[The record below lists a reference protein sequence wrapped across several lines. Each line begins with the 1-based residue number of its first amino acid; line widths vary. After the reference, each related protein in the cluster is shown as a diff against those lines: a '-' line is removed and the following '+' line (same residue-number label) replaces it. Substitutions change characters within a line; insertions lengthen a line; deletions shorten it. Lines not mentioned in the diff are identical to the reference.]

1 MSDTN
6 GVNPE
11 AVLEV
16 IPDPETVRRS
26 LGRTIRQAAL
36 LRSLLRVAVRK
47 ADYPEATEKQES
59 REVSRD
65 A

>member
-1 MSDTN
+1 MSDTK
-6 GVNPE
+6 GVKPE

-16 IPDPETVRRS
+16 IPDPDTVRQS

-47 ADYPEATEKQES
+47 ADYPEATEKPES
-59 REVSRD
+59 REVSQ
-65 A
+65 

>member
-1 MSDTN
+1 MSDRK
-6 GVNPE
+6 GVSPE

-16 IPDPETVRRS
+16 IPDPETVRQS

-47 ADYPEATEKQES
+47 AGNPDDDEQTTS
-59 REVSRD
+59 REVSRN

>member
-1 MSDTN
+1 MSDRK

-16 IPDPETVRRS
+16 IPDPETVRQS

-47 ADYPEATEKQES
+47 ADYPDSAEKPKTG
-59 REVSRD
+59 EV
-65 A
+65 AQ

>member
-1 MSDTN
+1 MSDTK

-16 IPDPETVRRS
+16 IPDPDTVRQS

-47 ADYPEATEKQES
+47 ADYPEATEKPAA
-59 REVSRD
+59 REVPQ
-65 A
+65 

>member
-1 MSDTN
+1 MSDRR

-16 IPDPETVRRS
+16 IPDPETVRQS

-47 ADYPEATEKQES
+47 ADRPDDSEQSKS

>member
-1 MSDTN
+1 MSDRK

-16 IPDPETVRRS
+16 IPDPETVRQS

-47 ADYPEATEKQES
+47 AGNPDDGEQPRA
-59 REVSRD
+59 REVSHD